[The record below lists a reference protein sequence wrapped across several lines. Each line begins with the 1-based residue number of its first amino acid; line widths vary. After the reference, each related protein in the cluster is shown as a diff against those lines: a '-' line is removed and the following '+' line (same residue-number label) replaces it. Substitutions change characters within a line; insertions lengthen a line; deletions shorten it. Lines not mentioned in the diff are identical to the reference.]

1 MSNRKNF
8 IRALLALFQA
18 VIDAAVYRMSFY
30 LVVLLWF
37 AGKAPRGFDFEVMA
51 FFTGTMI
58 AVFYFSSL
66 YSFRSWIL
74 WDEIKAILKSSALI
88 LPVTV
93 LYLYSQNFDLSRFV
107 IASGTIIFVPLCII
121 TRWLFRRILFAI
133 GILNTNII
141 ILGAG
146 KTGEIFA
153 EKIIT
158 HPFTA
163 CKVMGFLDDDPGKQ
177 GKTIAGFPVLG
188 TLEDFVEVYMSHDID
203 EAAVAISTAKRS
215 LLTHILDIV
224 EFHVRQIHYIPDM
237 YMLTTFSSSVHDVE
251 GMPVIA
257 ASQGL
262 LSPFNRAVKNVA
274 EYVVAIFAVIIFSPV
289 MAAAAV
295 KIKLDDG
302 GKVFSP
308 LERAG
313 LNTNTFMMYKF
324 RTSRAGKKGLT
335 RTGKFLRRFYIDEL
349 PQLFNVL
356 KGEMS
361 IVGPMP
367 LIITDLRRAYGE
379 ETAEKICRVKPGI
392 TGFWQISDRKEND
405 KDIRAE
411 MNLYYIRNWSL
422 WLDAVILIQTFFA
435 IFTRKRS

>member
-1 MSNRKNF
+1 MNNRKNF

-18 VIDAAVYRMSFY
+18 VIDAAVYRMSFS

-37 AGKAPRGFDFEVMA
+37 AGKTPREFDFDVIA
-51 FFTGTMI
+51 FFTWTMI

-66 YSFRSWIL
+66 YSFRTWIL

-121 TRWLFRRILFAI
+121 TRWLFRRILFAL

-153 EKIIT
+153 EKIVS

-163 CKVMGFLDDDPGKQ
+163 CKVVGFLDDDPHKQ

-188 TLEDFVEVYMSHDID
+188 RLEDFIDVYMTHDID
-203 EAAVAISTAKRS
+203 EAAVAISTATRS

-237 YMLTTFSSSVHDVE
+237 YMLTTFSSSVRDVE
-251 GMPVIA
+251 GMPVIV

-262 LSPFNRAVKNVA
+262 LSPFNRAVKSVT
-274 EYVVAIFAVIIFSPV
+274 EYVVALFAVVIFSPV
-289 MAAAAV
+289 MAVAAV

-308 LERAG
+308 LERTG
-313 LNTNTFMMYKF
+313 LNANTFSMYKF
-324 RTSRAGKKGLT
+324 RT
-335 RTGKFLRRFYIDEL
+335 
-349 PQLFNVL
+349 
-356 KGEMS
+356 
-361 IVGPMP
+361 
-367 LIITDLRRAYGE
+367 
-379 ETAEKICRVKPGI
+379 
-392 TGFWQISDRKEND
+392 
-405 KDIRAE
+405 
-411 MNLYYIRNWSL
+411 
-422 WLDAVILIQTFFA
+422 
-435 IFTRKRS
+435 